1 MGAKGSQGCLIR
13 RDSSVAGSTAE
24 LSTNTISFNGTGNEV
39 GRQAGFADF
48 STGMR
53 VFIQSS
59 LNTGAYTIKTT
70 DTTHIHLYEP
80 VVDMASGADMTVVMA
95 GHAMQNIGQVVSFSG
110 PSITAAV
117 IDVTTLQST
126 AKEKLISIYDGG
138 QVALSVIYDNEA
150 SNTNLHDA
158 LFRDMVA
165 KTHRQ
170 FDIQLKGISTARTQA
185 IYFGGYVNAYS
196 PSGAV
201 DNALKAEIT
210 IALASGVNFSTNSA
224 T

>member
-1 MGAKGSQGCLIR
+1 MGAKGAQGCLLR
-13 RDSSVAGSTAE
+13 RESSVAGTTAA

-53 VFIQSS
+53 IYIISS
-59 LNTGAYTIKTT
+59 LNEGAYTIKTT

-80 VVDMASGADMTVVMA
+80 VVDMASGADMTVELT
-95 GHAMQNIGQVVSFSG
+95 GHTMQNIGQVVSFAG
-110 PSITAAV
+110 PAMTAAV

-138 QVALSVIYDNEA
+138 QVALSLIYDNEA

-158 LFRDMVA
+158 LARDMA
-165 KTHRQ
+165 ARTKRT
-170 FDIQLKGISTARTQA
+170 FDIQLKGTSTAKTQA
-185 IYFGGYVNAYS
+185 IYFTGYVNSYNIT
-196 PSGAV
+196 GAV
-201 DNALKAEIT
+201 DNALKADISL
-210 IALASGVNFSTNSA
+210 ALASGANFSTNSA